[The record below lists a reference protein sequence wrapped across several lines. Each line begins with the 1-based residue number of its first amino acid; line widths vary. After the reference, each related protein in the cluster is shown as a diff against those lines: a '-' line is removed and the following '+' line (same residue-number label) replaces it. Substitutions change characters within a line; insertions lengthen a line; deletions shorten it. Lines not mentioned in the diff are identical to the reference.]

1 MQYPDFNAAD
11 FEPIRL
17 LALEYPNASDSLS
30 HYDTP
35 SVKIKKNLLCR
46 LNENG
51 EWIVIRTDF
60 ASRDLFLEQ
69 YPESCFITPHYAK
82 YPYICLHTGNHDL
95 ALIRKL
101 LDSGYLAITAKKKK

>member
-1 MQYPDFNAAD
+1 MNDFDPHD
-11 FEPIRL
+11 FEPIRNI
-17 LALEYPNASDSLS
+17 ALRFPNASDSLS

-60 ASRDLFLEQ
+60 ESRDVFLEQ
-69 YPESCFITPHYAK
+69 YPESCFITPHYEK
-82 YPYICLHTGNHDL
+82 YPYICLTVNNYSLELATAILETGY
-95 ALIRKL
+95 K
-101 LDSGYLAITAKKKK
+101 AITAKKK

>member
-1 MQYPDFNAAD
+1 MTHFDPHD
-11 FEPIRL
+11 FEAIRSI
-17 LALEYPNASDSLS
+17 ALQFPNSSDSLS

-60 ASRDLFLEQ
+60 ESRNVFLEQ
-69 YPESCFITPHYAK
+69 YPESCFITPHYEK
-82 YPYICLHTGNHDL
+82 YPYICLNVNNYTLQL
-95 ALIRKL
+95 AKAILET
-101 LDSGYLAITAKKKK
+101 GYLAITAKKK